1 MTFFNWLRGTQFSI
15 ISFKKLI
22 AQITIR
28 MIGEANESTK
38 LFSVAV
44 LAKKTKTKTNKKI
57 QVLSYCLTTTYLL
70 IFREHIYCDLIQ
82 IFFSV

>member
-1 MTFFNWLRGTQFSI
+1 MTFFNWLQETQFSI

-28 MIGEANESTK
+28 MIGEANESAK

-44 LAKKTKTKTNKKI
+44 LAKKKKQKQEKV
-57 QVLSYCLTTTYLL
+57 QVLSYCLTTTLL
-70 IFREHIYCDLIQ
+70 LMFREHIYCDLIQ

>member
-1 MTFFNWLRGTQFSI
+1 MTFLTGFERRSFRF

-28 MIGEANESTK
+28 MIGEANESAK

-44 LAKKTKTKTNKKI
+44 LAKKKKQKQEKV
-57 QVLSYCLTTTYLL
+57 QVLSYCLTTTLL
-70 IFREHIYCDLIQ
+70 LMFREHIYCDLIQ